1 MPLRF
6 CFGPDEDT
14 SNLRAGMSAY
24 LSIDTGRVRTLK
36 SVLSDLADFAAD
48 VAHRPRR
55 RRGRRRRN
63 ESAAVRDHRA
73 ERCDGC

>member
-36 SVLSDLADFAAD
+36 GVLDDLADAVD
-48 VAHRPRR
+48 GLMGKDRR
-55 RRGRRRRN
+55 ERRCSGEVN
-63 ESAAVRDHRA
+63 L
-73 ERCDGC
+73 